1 MFFPLERKNNLFH
14 DKLILFSI
22 VWRSFWNF
30 EHLHRVCKV
39 IKTWNI
45 SSLKNFRLQSNQ
57 NKDIRERLRQHKVLD
72 IISISVSE
80 GIILPSGCTA
90 HKTWTYFRKKK
101 ILGSCAQHVNISSFP
116 SHLPISASCLS
127 TDTGDLMTRWT
138 GSFCFYSLRLFGEIE
153 KRQPLRALL

>member
-1 MFFPLERKNNLFH
+1 MLLFFPLERKNNLFH

-57 NKDIRERLRQHKVLD
+57 NKDIRERLQQHKVLD

-90 HKTWTYFRKKK
+90 HKTWTYFRIKKV
-101 ILGSCAQHVNISSFP
+101 LGSSAQHVNISS
-116 SHLPISASCLS
+116 SHHICQYLPPVYLQILVTWS
-127 TDTGDLMTRWT
+127 
-138 GSFCFYSLRLFGEIE
+138 GSFCFYSLWLFGEIE
-153 KRQPLRALL
+153 KRQPLRVLL

>member
-1 MFFPLERKNNLFH
+1 MLLFFPLKRKNNLFH

-22 VWRSFWNF
+22 VCRSFWNF

-57 NKDIRERLRQHKVLD
+57 NKDIRERLQQHKVLD

-80 GIILPSGCTA
+80 GIILPSGWLHCTQNLDLLP
-90 HKTWTYFRKKK
+90 YKK
-101 ILGSCAQHVNISSFP
+101 ISWFLCSACQHILFLF
-116 SHLPISASCLS
+116 LPPVYLHMM
-127 TDTGDLMTRWT
+127 TWWPDEQDL
-138 GSFCFYSLRLFGEIE
+138 FVFIHYDYLE
-153 KRQPLRALL
+153 K

>member
-1 MFFPLERKNNLFH
+1 MLLFFPLKRKNNLFH

-57 NKDIRERLRQHKVLD
+57 NKDIRERLQQHKVLD

-80 GIILPSGCTA
+80 GIILPSA
-90 HKTWTYFRKKK
+90 HKTWTYFRIKKSSWFLCSACQH
-101 ILGSCAQHVNISSFP
+101 ILFSIASANI
-116 SHLPISASCLS
+116 CLLS
-127 TDTGDLMTRWT
+127 IYRYWWPD
-138 GSFCFYSLRLFGEIE
+138 E
-153 KRQPLRALL
+153 KFFFVFIYYDYLEK

>member
-1 MFFPLERKNNLFH
+1 MLLFFPLERKNNLFH

-57 NKDIRERLRQHKVLD
+57 NKDIRERLEQHKVLD

-80 GIILPSGCTA
+80 GIILPSGWLHCTQNLDLLP
-90 HKTWTYFRKKK
+90 YKKSSWF
-101 ILGSCAQHVNISSFP
+101 LCSACQHIVFPIASANI
-116 SHLPISASCLS
+116 CLLS
-127 TDTGDLMTRWT
+127 IYRYWWPDQDL
-138 GSFCFYSLRLFGEIE
+138 FVFIHYDYLE
-153 KRQPLRALL
+153 K